1 MMRTVLA
8 LVALLATSAFAQQN
22 NWTIDRVAGSA
33 VMDEVST
40 LTFRVTNLATSR
52 DPISSFTIG
61 IPNGPYDIDGAT
73 APPGWRAS
81 NIDRKDRTLTFRA
94 IDACTTTSIGLL
106 PGQSALFEARV
117 VGVPLSADAAGQ
129 ALQKSKTK
137 VLDICNRN
145 VTFRDYGGT
154 HTWTLVGLSSRMTSS
169 ARALDTG
176 DQVTVTLTITNTSS
190 VTQSAITPTAPVLT
204 GTATFVLVSG
214 PTPASVNSLTQ
225 DSTASFS
232 WVYRATGRGSVR
244 FASSARNAAVTSPL
258 ASSPD
263 LNVGAFPAALIST
276 PSATVNNG
284 VITLQVLPTN
294 NGASPLT
301 NVTPLPAT
309 VTPTGT
315 ATATLITGPTPSSV
329 DALGSRSTTAFT
341 TTWNIRGDPGDRI
354 TFQARA
360 RAVDALG
367 ATVTSDPL
375 SSADVTLRELTVT
388 PSPSSV
394 LTGAGTTQ
402 ITYRLANGSDLP
414 ITGVVLMTP
423 DANLFRTPTVVAL
436 PTGWTWS
443 PSSTPR
449 GVRFDANTA
458 ARILPG
464 QTQTLTISYASIGTV
479 TVNTPTSHKAHIIFS
494 DTTTARAECQVTVVV
509 NRPVPDISMPVAV
522 ATTGRVHF
530 TWSNPAL
537 HDGVLILRSA
547 GAPPNTAPAPGR
559 RYPPGTALGNATV
572 VYEDALS
579 FNSSFADT
587 GLTNGTVYY
596 YRLYNR
602 DEYGLYSPGNVPT
615 ASPNNHLLVITPGTA
630 ASDPLWCSTMGLPA
644 LQQPFTDLGKAIYQ
658 STNGS
663 YFTGNF
669 ITTGAPVNGNEKWRP
684 SLTRGVVQARPT
696 AQKLNGA
703 TEPSI
708 FVGDQLGYA
717 YRLSGAT
724 GAVTWTG
731 NGGVALGEVIQA
743 QSVIAV
749 RSFSSAAFQAKYPTD
764 VVFFSTRNST
774 VRSSNSVRA
783 LRADTGAQLFAYQPG
798 NLDQITGA
806 PMFDFLAGTLWVAS
820 LSTAGPSLR
829 VIDVVNPTA
838 APLLLVSDLGDIPTG
853 VTRQGGT
860 NQALVVDRNGN
871 ARGYGINTR
880 TLAWQINVG
889 GLVTS
894 PLVAYQDDFFASTAT
909 GVQRFHINT
918 ATNVVTPVWAA
929 PAAMRLPTSVRV
941 DAVAGKLFVGDAD
954 GFLRRLNLDTGV
966 IERSVRVSTVGGVS
980 MPSLDTTAGLKRVYV
995 GTADGRLCG
1004 FTTTF

>member
-1 MMRTVLA
+1 MMMRTVLA
-8 LVALLATSAFAQQN
+8 LVLSATSAFAQQN
-22 NWTIDRVAGSA
+22 NWNIDRVAGSA

-40 LTFRVTNLATSR
+40 ITFRVTNLATSR
-52 DPISSFTIG
+52 DTISSFTLA

-73 APPGWRAS
+73 APAGWRAS

-94 IDACTTTSIGLL
+94 IDACTSTTVGLR
-106 PGQSALFEARV
+106 PGQSALFEVRV
-117 VGVPLSADAAGQ
+117 VGAPLAADVAGQ
-129 ALQKSKTK
+129 DLQKSKTA

-145 VTFRDYGGT
+145 VTFSAFGGT

-169 ARALDTG
+169 LRAMDTG

-204 GTATFVLVSG
+204 GTAAFVLVSG
-214 PTPASVNSLTQ
+214 PTPAAVNSLTQ
-225 DSTASFS
+225 NSTASFS
-232 WVYRATGRGSVR
+232 WVYRATGRGTVR
-244 FASSARNAAVTSPL
+244 FASSARNTAVTSPL

-263 LNVGAFPAALIST
+263 INVGAFPAALIST
-276 PSATVNNG
+276 PSSIVNNG

-315 ATATLITGPTPSSV
+315 ATATLVTGPTPSSV

-354 TFQARA
+354 AFQARA

-367 ATVTSDPL
+367 VTVTSDPL
-375 SSADVTLRELTVT
+375 SSAEVTLRELTIT

-394 LTGAGTTQ
+394 LTAAGATQ
-402 ITYRLANGSDLP
+402 ITYRLANGSALP
-414 ITGVVLMTP
+414 ISGVVLMTP
-423 DANLFRTPTVVAL
+423 DANLFRTPAATAL
-436 PTGWTWS
+436 PAGWTTS
-443 PSSTPR
+443 ASISPR
-449 GVRFDANTA
+449 GIRFDATTA
-458 ARILPG
+458 ARLLPG
-464 QTQTLTISYASIGTV
+464 QTQTFTVNYASIGSV
-479 TVNTPTSHKAHIIFS
+479 TVNTPTSHKAHVIFS
-494 DTTTARAECQVTVVV
+494 DATTARADGAVTVVV
-509 NRPVPDISMPVAV
+509 NRPVPDIAMPVAV

-547 GAPPNTAPAPGR
+547 GAPPDAAPTPGR
-559 RYPPGTALGNATV
+559 RYAPGTLLGNATI

-602 DEYGLYSPGNVPT
+602 DEFGLYSPGNVPT
-615 ASPNNHLLVITPGTA
+615 ASPNNHLLVITPGTTS
-630 ASDPLWCSTMGLPA
+630 SDPLWCSTMGLPA

-658 STNGS
+658 STNGR

-696 AQKLNGA
+696 AQRLNGA

-717 YRLSGAT
+717 YRISGAT

-743 QSVIAV
+743 QSVVAV
-749 RSFSSAAFQAKYPTD
+749 RSFSSAAFQTKYATD
-764 VVFFSTRNST
+764 VVFFATRNST
-774 VRSSNSVRA
+774 VRSSNSVSGLNA
-783 LRADTGAQLFAYQPG
+783 VDGARLFSYRPG
-798 NLDQITGA
+798 DLDQVTGA
-806 PMFDFLAGTLWVAS
+806 PMYDFLAGTLWVAS
-820 LSTAGPSLR
+820 NRTAGPSLR
-829 VIDVVNPTA
+829 VIDALNDAA
-838 APLLLVSDLGDIPTG
+838 APLLVVSDLGDIPNG
-853 VTRQGGT
+853 VTRHGGT
-860 NQALVVDRNGN
+860 NQALVVDRTGI
-871 ARGYGINTR
+871 ARGYYIGTR
-880 TLAWQINVG
+880 TLAWQFNVG
-889 GLVTS
+889 GAVSS
-894 PLVAYQDDFFASTAT
+894 PLVAYLEDFFASTAT
-909 GVQRFHINT
+909 GVQRFRINT
-918 ATNVVTPVWAA
+918 ATNTVTPVWAA
-929 PAAMRLPTSVRV
+929 PTAMRLPTSVRV

-966 IERSVRVSTVGGVS
+966 IESSVRVSTVGGVS

-1004 FTTTF
+1004 FPTTF